1 MFLLQLQVNL
11 LVWQIRLMSRL
22 EHAELELAV
31 VHPTPDSG
39 SNVVS
44 GLCWSV
50 EQEPW

>member
-31 VHPTPDSG
+31 VHPTPLSG

-44 GLCWSV
+44 GLC
-50 EQEPW
+50 